1 MMKAIVV
8 LVIVVLV
15 GLILVPASTYTV
27 PEGWQTVITQFG
39 DPVRV
44 RTEAGLYF
52 KPPFVQKVHHLEKRL
67 LPWDGDPENMQTL
80 DKKRIFI
87 DVWARWRIVDPMKF
101 FQAVRTERR
110 GYKILDDL
118 VDSAVRDV
126 VARNNLIEVVRSSN
140 RELLYESDELAR
152 DAASTQDRIT
162 VGRDK
167 MEAEILTVASVAL
180 KEQYGMELNVVHIKR
195 VNYIESVRK
204 TVYDRM
210 KSERMRIAR
219 LFESEAE
226 EEKNRII
233 GLTTKEL
240 DGIKGEEQQRA
251 AEIRGRADAE
261 VIRIAAEAYAKSP
274 EFYVFLRRLETYK
287 KTLGAGTRLVLST
300 DNEFLRHLRGPTRGS
315 DEATLAPPKKTP

>member
-1 MMKAIVV
+1 MKTIVALMISILITAV
-8 LVIVVLV
+8 LIR
-15 GLILVPASTYTV
+15 ASTYTV
-27 PEGWQTVITQFG
+27 SEGWQAVVTQFG
-39 DPVRV
+39 NPVRV

-52 KPPFVQKVHHLEKRL
+52 KPPFIQEIHRLEKRL

-152 DAASTQDRIT
+152 DAAANQDRIT
-162 VGRDK
+162 VGRAK
-167 MEAEILTVASVAL
+167 MEAEILSVASVGL
-180 KEQYGMELNVVHIKR
+180 KERYGMELSVVHIKR
-195 VNYIESVRK
+195 VNYIQSVRS

-210 KSERMRIAR
+210 KSERLRIAR

-226 EEKNRII
+226 EERNRIL

-240 DGIKGEEQQRA
+240 DGIKGEQQQRA
-251 AEIRGRADAE
+251 AEIRGLARAE
-261 VIRIAAEAYAKSP
+261 VIRIAAEAYGQSP
-274 EFYVFLRRLETYK
+274 EFYGFLRHLETYK
-287 KTLGAGTRLVLST
+287 KSFGPGTRLVLST
-300 DNEFLRHLRGPTRGS
+300 DNALLRHFLGSTTRPGQE
-315 DEATLAPPKKTP
+315 DPAKQRVKP

>member
-1 MMKAIVV
+1 MKTIVA
-8 LVIVVLV
+8 LVIV
-15 GLILVPASTYTV
+15 ILAAVVVIPASTYTV
-27 PEGWQTVITQFG
+27 PEGWQAVITQFG

-52 KPPFVQKVHHLEKRL
+52 KPPFIQEIHRLEKRL

-101 FQAVRTERR
+101 FQAVRTENR

-152 DAASTQDRIT
+152 DAASSQDRIT
-162 VGRDK
+162 VGRAK
-167 MEAEILTVASVAL
+167 MEAEILTVASVGL
-180 KEQYGMELNVVHIKR
+180 KEQYGMELSVVHIKR
-195 VNYIESVRK
+195 VNYIESVRT

-210 KSERMRIAR
+210 KSERIRIAK

-226 EEKNRII
+226 EEKNRIL

-240 DGIKGEEQQRA
+240 DGIKGEQEQRA
-251 AEIRGRADAE
+251 AEIRGRAKAE
-261 VIRIAAEAYAKSP
+261 VIRIAAEAYAESP
-274 EFYVFLRRLETYK
+274 EFYAFLRHLETYK
-287 KTLGAGTRLVLST
+287 KTLRPGTRLVLST
-300 DNEFLRHLRGPTRGS
+300 DNELLRHLRGPTVGGN
-315 DEATLAPPKKTP
+315 EATLAQPKETP